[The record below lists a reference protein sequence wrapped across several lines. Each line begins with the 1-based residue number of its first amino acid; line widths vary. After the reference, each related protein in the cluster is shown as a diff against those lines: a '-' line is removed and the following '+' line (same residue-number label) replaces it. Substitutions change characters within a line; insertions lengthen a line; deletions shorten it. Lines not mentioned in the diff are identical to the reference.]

1 MKKLLL
7 LLIIAGMTN
16 LFAQPVYPVKTI
28 RQIQTVSLDSLKL
41 ADSLGIGSTRWL
53 TQTSPIFKTNTAL
66 RETVTII
73 ALVTIQPR
81 VISYTGVGKTLCL
94 RDTGTAA
101 SSPFAGIFVRWSG
114 DSASADASGLY
125 NIERGDII
133 KITGYIDEFPASSMN
148 SLTQFTP
155 ILTYKDGS
163 GTTVPF
169 PIDILSS
176 GNKIP
181 APLKKSITDFNVGA
195 NPGGV
200 TKFST
205 GEPYEAMEVEFT
217 NLTVTAIVNSSRG
230 TWAVT
235 DANGNTLSDYDW
247 SYYFTIGNGSII
259 VPGDP
264 NFKVP
269 PVGTQI
275 DTMRGYI
282 TTSSGAESN
291 RGYRICP
298 IFPGDVVYGKIS
310 PGVTT
315 HRRNPVI
322 VAKES
327 LAVISA
333 KIYKQT
339 SAVVSGANLSTL
351 LLMYSVNNGAW
362 QQITM
367 STPSTVDST
376 SLASIPAQVPGSTV
390 RYFVKVT
397 DAANQVTM
405 LANSGSLTQYD
416 TSKGFFFYT
425 VIDRFAK
432 PVLAPSDIQK
442 TIYANGRSPYIG
454 AIDSVGGI
462 ITADS
467 SALRMTPLSTGGTNV
482 YYMQS
487 GNAPFAGLW
496 IVGPDSIMTKMKMG
510 DSVVVTGSIQ
520 ENFDVT
526 RLANITKGR
535 IVASGKTPPAP
546 VKLKTEIFGDGAS
559 NGNLVAE
566 PYEGMLVSF
575 DSVKVTSIDPV
586 FSEPTEFWI
595 SNSSQAVLVRR
606 DGKNKYSNAPA
617 DTVVGLTIVKV
628 ANSFANVTGILY
640 YSGGRYKVTPR
651 TNTDFTGFNP
661 STVRRENLVAKEFAL
676 EQNFPNPFNPA
687 TTLRYSLPR
696 EGMVTLN
703 VYNILGQHVAT
714 LVNEYQSTGLY
725 SVKFDASK
733 LSSGMYLYRITSG
746 DFSQVKKMMLIK

>member
-1 MKKLLL
+1 
-7 LLIIAGMTN
+7 
-16 LFAQPVYPVKTI
+16 V
-28 RQIQTVSLDSLKL
+28 
-41 ADSLGIGSTRWL
+41 
-53 TQTSPIFKTNTAL
+53 
-66 RETVTII
+66 
-73 ALVTIQPR
+73 QPR
-81 VISYTGVGKTLCL
+81 VITYTGVGKTLCL
-94 RDTGTAA
+94 RDTGAA
-101 SSPFAGIFVRWSG
+101 SNNPFAGMFVRWSG

-133 KITGYIDEFPASSMN
+133 KITGYVDEFPLTSMN
-148 SLTQFTP
+148 SLTQFVP
-155 ILTYKDGS
+155 IISYKIGMDNI
-163 GTTVPF
+163 PF

-176 GNKIP
+176 GNPLPK
-181 APLKKSITDFNVGA
+181 PLKKSITDFNIGA
-195 NPGGV
+195 NPGG
-200 TKFST
+200 KAMFST

-217 NLTVTAIVNSSRG
+217 NLTVTAIVNAARG
-230 TWAVT
+230 TWAIT
-235 DANGNTLSDYDW
+235 DENGNTLSDYDW
-247 SYYFTIGNGSII
+247 SYYYTIGHGSII

-264 NFKVP
+264 NYKTP
-269 PVGTQI
+269 PVGTKI
-275 DTMRGYI
+275 DTIRGYI
-282 TTSSGAESN
+282 TTSSGTEAN

-298 IFPGDVVYGKIS
+298 IYPGDVVFGKIA

-322 VAKES
+322 VAKDS
-327 LAVISA
+327 AAVISA

-339 SAVVSGANLSTL
+339 SAVVNGANLASHTL
-351 LLMYSVNNGAW
+351 LYSVNNGAW
-362 QQITM
+362 QQVAM
-367 STPSTVDST
+367 PTPGVSDSL
-376 SLASIPAQVPGSTV
+376 SAASIPVQTPGSTV
-390 RYFVKVT
+390 RYFIKVV
-397 DAANQVTM
+397 DADNQVTM

-425 VIDRFAK
+425 VIDRSTK

-462 ITADS
+462 ITADT
-467 SALRMTPLSTGGTNV
+467 SALRLTALSVGGTNAW
-482 YYMQS
+482 YMQS
-487 GNAPFAGLW
+487 GSGPFSGLW
-496 IVGPDSIMTKMKMG
+496 IVGPDSIMMKLKMG

-526 RLANITKGR
+526 RLSSITKGR
-535 IVASGKTPPAP
+535 VVASGKTIPAP

-575 DSVKVTSIDPV
+575 DSVTVTSIDPV

-606 DGKNKYSNAPA
+606 DGRHKYSNAPA
-617 DTVVGLTIVKV
+617 DTVIGSTIVKV
-628 ANSFANVTGILY
+628 GNKFSNVTGILY

-651 TNTDFTGFNP
+651 TNADFSGFNP
-661 STVRRENLVAKEFAL
+661 TTIRRDNVVAKEFAL
-676 EQNFPNPFNPA
+676 EQNFPNPFNPS

-696 EGMVTLN
+696 EGMVSLKI
-703 VYNILGQHVAT
+703 YNILGQEVAT
-714 LVNEYQSTGLY
+714 LVNEYQTNGVY

-746 DFSQVKKMMLIK
+746 DFSQVKKMLLLK

>member
-7 LLIIAGMTN
+7 LLVIFGMTN
-16 LFAQPVYPVKTI
+16 LFAQKVYPTKTI
-28 RQIQTVSLDSLKL
+28 QQLQSVSLDSLKI

-53 TQTSPIFKTNTAL
+53 TQTSPIFKTTAAL

-73 ALVTIQPR
+73 ALVTVQPR
-81 VISYTGVGKTLCL
+81 VISYTAAGKTLCL
-94 RDTGTAA
+94 RDTGAGV
-101 SSPFAGIFVRWSG
+101 SNPFAGIFVRWSG

-133 KITGYIDEFPASSMN
+133 KITGYIDEFPSTSMN

-155 ILTYKDGS
+155 IVTYKDNS
-163 GTTVPF
+163 NNVLPF

-176 GNKIP
+176 GNP
-181 APLKKSITDFNVGA
+181 LPPPLKKSITDFNVGA
-195 NPGGV
+195 NPGG
-200 TKFST
+200 TAKFTT

-217 NLTVTAIVNSSRG
+217 NLTVTAIVNSARG

-264 NFKVP
+264 NYKVP
-269 PVGTQI
+269 PVGTKI

-282 TTSSGAESN
+282 STSSGQEAN

-298 IFPGDVVYGKIS
+298 IYPGDVKYGKIA
-310 PGVTT
+310 PAVTT

-322 VAKES
+322 VGKDS

-339 SAVVSGANLSTL
+339 SAVVNGANLASQIL
-351 LLMYSVNNGAW
+351 FYSVNNGAW
-362 QQITM
+362 QQIAM
-367 STPSTVDST
+367 PIPISSDST
-376 SLASIPAQVPGSTV
+376 STASIPAQTPGSTV
-390 RYFVKVT
+390 RYFIKVSDVDT
-397 DAANQVTM
+397 QVTM
-405 LANSGSLTQYD
+405 LANSGALTQYD

-425 VIDRFAK
+425 VIDRSTK
-432 PVLAPSDIQK
+432 PVLTPSDIQK
-442 TIYANGRSPYIG
+442 TLYANGRSPYIG

-462 ITADS
+462 ITADT
-467 SALRMTPLSTGGTNV
+467 SALRLSPLSTGGTNAW
-482 YYMQS
+482 YMQS
-487 GNAPFAGLW
+487 GNALFSGLW
-496 IVGPDSIMTKMKMG
+496 IVGPDSIMGKLKMG

-526 RLANITKGR
+526 RLSNITKGR
-535 IVASGKTPPAP
+535 IVASGKTLPTP
-546 VKLKTEIFGDGAS
+546 VKLKTEVFGDGAS

-575 DSVKVTSIDPV
+575 DSVTVTSIDPV

-606 DGKNKYSNAPA
+606 DGRHKYSNALA
-617 DTVVGLTIVKV
+617 DTGVGLTIVKV
-628 ANSFANVTGILY
+628 GHKFTNVTGILY

-651 TNTDFTGFNP
+651 TDTDFKGYNP
-661 STVRRENLVAKEFAL
+661 MFVRRENVIANEFAL

-687 TTLRYSLPR
+687 TTLRYSIPVSGVVSLK
-696 EGMVTLN
+696 VF
-703 VYNILGQHVAT
+703 NILGQEVAT
-714 LVNEYQSTGLY
+714 LVSEYQSSGVY

-733 LSSGMYLYRITSG
+733 LSSGMYLYRITTG
-746 DFSQVKKMMLIK
+746 DFSQVKKMLLLK